1 MKWFSYIFASWV
13 DPLVELTKFLL
24 SIDPNILWIIYTDF
38 NCKYLWYKLMYIIYT
53 YIILN
58 WFHNDTEIVYI
69 QTKLIYQ
76 NTATGFLAIGWN
88 LVDSKPERQSLEAS
102 GLVD

>member
-1 MKWFSYIFASWV
+1 MIQANVYYLHIYHIKLISY
-13 DPLVELTKFLL
+13 
-24 SIDPNILWIIYTDF
+24 
-38 NCKYLWYKLMYIIYT
+38 
-53 YIILN
+53 
-58 WFHNDTEIVYI
+58 DTEIVYI